1 MGQSW
6 ACSFTDDN
14 TLIITGG
21 FYTRQ
26 KVTRYNTAGFIEDL
40 PDLNQGRYQ
49 HGCGAYHTDD
59 GDKVFLVAGGYYR
72 GNYLSSTEVLASTSS
87 AWVLANNL
95 PRKMSAVRSVT
106 LSNIIYLTGG
116 RDDSDNRRDEVY
128 QWTGED
134 WVEVAKMKK
143 ARKDHAVSTIVMD
156 KNIMKFCE

>member
-49 HGCGAYHTDD
+49 HGGGAYHTDD
-59 GDKVFLVAGGYYR
+59 GNKVFLVAGGYFR

-95 PRKMSAVRSVT
+95 PRKLWGMSSVT
-106 LSNIIYLTGG
+106 LGNIIYLTGG
-116 RDDSDNRRDEVY
+116 SDGDNIRDEVY

-143 ARKDHAVSTIVMD
+143 ARYSHAASTIVMNE
-156 KNIMKFCE
+156 NIMKFCQ